1 MTLSPGRTL
10 NSTLGKSKDV
20 LNQEVNNVIRA
31 NASPELEHASH

>member
-1 MTLSPGRTL
+1 MALSPESTL
-10 NSTLGKSKDV
+10 NSALSKSKDV